1 MTHQHIGQMDMYLRM
16 FDDLKRGEIL
26 RIKRQSTAF
35 CLEIQTFSPFGRA
48 IKSGNRERKGF
59 F

>member
-1 MTHQHIGQMDMYLRM
+1 MTHQHIGQMDMY
-16 FDDLKRGEIL
+16 LKRGEIL